1 VPTFVATCLLTF
13 FSRSLPPQTACTS
26 AQVKHLYLHQQ
37 KTMPPPLPDILYALE
52 PVAWFLATLPL
63 FYYSLQ
69 QPPSSRWKLLIFHIL
84 LPVQWFRKSDR
95 LALLLPGCVFFVAM
109 TALVAVVHLT
119 SALMLERWTLAELRK
134 TCPGRSDIAVVVKA
148 WMNSRR
154 SPLERRPGERTS
166 WSQRARFA
174 GRKISEMAVLGTM
187 CIFLEG
193 AILVSLQPSSDD
205 FTEQQRGYFH
215 LQLDRQALLRFC
227 LAFHWAWPT
236 ILFSQT
242 LHNIMAILFV
252 AVIPLDHPDDW
263 PPLYGS
269 PRHAYSLRRFWSV
282 FWHKIAA
289 PSQAVYGRFISRR
302 IFGIKEGVSAEKC
315 FVAFWVFAF
324 SGICHA
330 LVNSKVD
337 PETRDAF
344 MDSRFLLLNFCG
356 GFVEALADGLVPW
369 NVKRRVPPLG
379 RKMMGFVWMYA
390 FFYCTVP
397 SYQWA
402 EYHKLALERER
413 GSFDVYVH

>member
-1 VPTFVATCLLTF
+1 MPL
-13 FSRSLPPQTACTS
+13 SLPDL
-26 AQVKHLYLHQQ
+26 LYG
-37 KTMPPPLPDILYALE
+37 LE
-52 PVAWFLATLPL
+52 PVAWFILTLPL
-63 FYYSLQ
+63 FYCSLRQ
-69 QPPSSRWKLLIFHIL
+69 SPSSRWKLLFFHIL

-95 LALLLPGCVFFVAM
+95 LAALLPGCVFFVAM

-119 SALMLERWTLAELRK
+119 SAIMLEGWTLAELREA
-134 TCPGRSDIAVVVKA
+134 CPGRSDTAVVVKA
-148 WMNSRR
+148 WLNSRR
-154 SPLERRPGERTS
+154 APLERRLGERVT
-166 WSQRARFA
+166 WAQRMRFV
-174 GRKISEMAVLGTM
+174 GRKVLAMAVLGTM
-187 CIFLEG
+187 CVAFEG
-193 AILVSLQPSSDD
+193 AISIGLQPSSDD
-205 FTEQQRGYFH
+205 FTEQQRGCFH
-215 LQLDRQALLRFC
+215 TKLDRQALLRLCF
-227 LAFHWAWPT
+227 AFHWAWLT

-269 PRHAYSLRRFWSV
+269 PRQAYSLRRFWGV

-289 PSQAVYGRFISRR
+289 PSQAVYGRFVSRR
-302 IFGIKEGVSAEKC
+302 VFGFREGVSAEKR

-344 MDSRFLLLNFCG
+344 MDLRFLLLNFCG
-356 GFVEALADGLVPW
+356 GFVELLVVEFLIPW
-369 NVKRRVPPLG
+369 SVKRRVPPLG
-379 RKMMGFVWMYA
+379 RKILGFVWVYA

-402 EYHKLALERER
+402 EYYKLALERES
-413 GSFDVYVH
+413 GV